1 MEEDKEVEIVGKPR
15 IKSRTNQAALVIALL
30 GVLETNMGMMRELLG
45 DYYGLTYVLI
55 GAIMVILREVTK
67 EPVR

>member
-1 MEEDKEVEIVGKPR
+1 MEEDKEVEIIGKPR